1 MNRLDRLKE
10 QHPDLNISLID
21 IFSFLD
27 PTDSYKY
34 VEFLIKN
41 FKSGNQYY
49 STYKNEFM
57 GYMGV
62 SLFGYGEIETLNE
75 FERHSKA
82 NRVKIKDI
90 SQYTNFL
97 ELNESVVLAQE
108 IENRKKIEKEILRI
122 YEDDTWL
129 ILTPLSF
136 EASKVYGA
144 NTRWCV
150 TQERYWNQY
159 LTTHRLIYVIN
170 KETDVKTAF
179 SRNFSTEKFQ
189 AWDRSDKE
197 VDPML
202 INFIPDE
209 LFLKIRKEL
218 QENKTTGD
226 LIGWGDNVKS
236 IRKISDYPINRDY
249 ESDNNM
255 ALRDFT
261 RILLENRTGGTL
273 INDGSGVLNN
283 NSVPTDIHTGLI
295 RVGGLDHIPRLGTT
309 EIIANRNN
317 NIALNYNGNINNY
330 LNEHLDAYNRDFINN
345 YVNEHLRIPNFT
357 EDNVITPL
365 TNLP

>member
-10 QHPDLNISLID
+10 QHPDLNVSLID

-34 VEFLIKN
+34 IEFLIKN
-41 FKSGNQYY
+41 FKRDSQYY
-49 STYKNEFM
+49 SPNKEEFM

-62 SLFGYGEIETLNE
+62 FLFGSGEIETLNE

-82 NRVKIKDI
+82 NRIKIKDI

-189 AWDRSDKE
+189 AWDQSDKE

-236 IRKISDYPINRDY
+236 IRKISDYPIFRDY
-249 ESDNNM
+249 DSDNNI
-255 ALRDFT
+255 ALRDYT
-261 RILLENRTGGTL
+261 SRLLRNHPSGIEPGILN
-273 INDGSGVLNN
+273 NN
-283 NSVPTDIHTGLI
+283 NSVPTDIHTEPI
-295 RVGGLDHIPRLGTT
+295 SINSLDHIPRLGTT

-317 NIALNYNGNINNY
+317 NAINYSDSINTYINDNLNTYLLSDDNYN
-330 LNEHLDAYNRDFINN
+330 R
-345 YVNEHLRIPNFT
+345 
-357 EDNVITPL
+357 
-365 TNLP
+365 

>member
-10 QHPDLNISLID
+10 QHPDLNVSLID
-21 IFSFLD
+21 IISYLD

-34 VEFLIKN
+34 IEFLIKN
-41 FKSGNQYY
+41 FKRDSQYY
-49 STYKNEFM
+49 SPNKEEFM

-62 SLFGYGEIETLNE
+62 FLFGSGEIETLNE

-82 NRVKIKDI
+82 NRIKIKDI
-90 SQYTNFL
+90 SQYNNFL

-236 IRKISDYPINRDY
+236 IRKISDYPIFRDY
-249 ESDNNM
+249 DSDNNI
-255 ALRDFT
+255 ALRDYT
-261 RILLENRTGGTL
+261 SRLLRNHPSGIDPGILNNNNSVPTDISG
-273 INDGSGVLNN
+273 IDPGVLNNN
-283 NSVPTDIHTGLI
+283 NSVPTDIHTEPI
-295 RVGGLDHIPRLGTT
+295 SINSLDHIPRLGTT

-317 NIALNYNGNINNY
+317 NNAVNYSDSINTYINDYLNTHLLSDDNYNR
-330 LNEHLDAYNRDFINN
+330 LF
-345 YVNEHLRIPNFT
+345 
-357 EDNVITPL
+357 

>member
-10 QHPDLNISLID
+10 QHPDLNVSLID

-49 STYKNEFM
+49 SPDKNEFM

-62 SLFGYGEIETLNE
+62 SLFGSGEIETLNE

-82 NRVKIKDI
+82 NRIKIKDI
-90 SQYTNFL
+90 SQYNNFL
-97 ELNESVVLAQE
+97 ELNESVELAQE

-189 AWDRSDKE
+189 AWDQSDKE

-236 IRKISDYPINRDY
+236 IRKITDYPITGDY
-249 ESDNNM
+249 VGDNNM

-261 RILLENRTGGTL
+261 RILLENRTGDPL
-273 INDGSGVLNN
+273 INGVLNNN
-283 NSVPTDIHTGLI
+283 NSVPTDIHTGPI
-295 RVGGLDHIPRLGTT
+295 SINSLDHIPRLGTT

-317 NIALNYNGNINNY
+317 NNAVNYSDSINTYINDYLNTYRLSDDNYNR
-330 LNEHLDAYNRDFINN
+330 LF
-345 YVNEHLRIPNFT
+345 
-357 EDNVITPL
+357 